1 MALSLTQNLDLQS
14 KTPNFARDQ
23 FKTLAAMKAYPET
36 SLPEGHLAYCLETSQ
51 TYQYKSANTADATTG
66 KWRVFAPA
74 ASVTPATIR
83 GTRALAD
90 GTAEVG
96 GKLFDFTS
104 DDSYIRAVGTGYTQ
118 EQLSAASKQLYAD
131 GVAEMVYEGAAGCA
145 MKILFPSSYGEPLLV
160 ASNDSRTTTVYE
172 YAGGVGTITA
182 KHTFKHRIFDLLV
195 ALDSLPETADSLTA
209 LTARVAALEKSAASA
224 GSTYE

>member
-36 SLPEGHLAYCLETSQ
+36 SLPEGHLAYCLETQ
-51 TYQYKSANTADATTG
+51 ETYQYKSANTADATTG

-90 GTAEVG
+90 GAAEVG

-118 EQLSAASKQLYAD
+118 EQLSAASEKLYAD
-131 GVAEMVYEGAAGCA
+131 GVAEMAYEGAAGCA

-160 ASNDSRTTTVYE
+160 ASNDASTTTVYK
-172 YAGGVGTITA
+172 YGGGGTITA

-209 LTARVAALEKSAASA
+209 LTARVAALEKAGSAA
-224 GSTYE
+224 TYE